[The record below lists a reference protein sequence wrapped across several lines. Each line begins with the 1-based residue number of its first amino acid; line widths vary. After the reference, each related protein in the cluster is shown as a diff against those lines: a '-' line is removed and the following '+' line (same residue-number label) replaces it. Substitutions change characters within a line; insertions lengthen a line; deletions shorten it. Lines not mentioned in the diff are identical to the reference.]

1 MGHMDKAI
9 FDQGLVTR
17 VYAGVPKTD
26 FLEQRLK
33 GYWGGG
39 SGRHPQKNNFL
50 SSSGKRVSEG
60 GLFCIHKIAAQP
72 PPQAKGWVPKIPFFN
87 FFLGGV
93 QKGLL
98 IYPLFGS
105 HSSLYHRASDPENQ
119 KKKGGSPR
127 WWCILFSSLGKGGA
141 KRTEKQNLA
150 TMARWKPFFETL
162 QKLFLRWS
170 AEGDSGHV

>member
-9 FDQGLVTR
+9 FEQGLITR

-26 FLEQRLK
+26 FLDQRLK
-33 GYWGGG
+33 GYLGGG
-39 SGRHPQKNNFL
+39 VWQASPKNNFL

-60 GLFCIHKIAAQP
+60 GLFCIHKTTAQP

-87 FFLGGV
+87 LFLGGGV

-105 HSSLYHRASDPENQ
+105 HSSLYASDSNRCDN
-119 KKKGGSPR
+119 SR
-127 WWCILFSSLGKGGA
+127 
-141 KRTEKQNLA
+141 
-150 TMARWKPFFETL
+150 
-162 QKLFLRWS
+162 
-170 AEGDSGHV
+170 